1 MSNLHK
7 ALITAACLLV
17 GAAFLTPARA
27 WPLGPVGDSGMMNMS
42 GGMMNM
48 MGGAI
53 GGMMGR
59 MTGGQTGLGDLA
71 RTGGMTGGCG
81 SMMQSGSQVPNSLF
95 PRPSPPPA
103 NTRPSPNE

>member
-7 ALITAACLLV
+7 ALITAACLIV

-27 WPLGPVGDSGMMNMS
+27 WPLRPVGDS
-42 GGMMNM
+42 GMMNM